1 MIVRT
6 DEPIII
12 HRRAE
17 TGTDSYGNPTY
28 ATTQILVR
36 NGLFAFDSS
45 NSGEPAAIAE
55 DPVKASLT
63 LYLPAGTVVE
73 DGDKFEIRETMWVKD
88 GNQQEWQQLWPGFTP
103 GVVVKVRQVR
113 G

>member
-12 HRRAE
+12 HRRTE
-17 TGTDSYGNPTY
+17 SGTDSYGNATY
-28 ATTQILVR
+28 TVQQILIR

-45 NSGEPAAIAE
+45 GSEPVEIAG
-55 DPVKASLT
+55 DPLKASLT
-63 LYLPAGTVVE
+63 LYLPPKTVVQ
-73 DGDKFEIRETMWVKD
+73 DGDQFEIRETMWVKD
-88 GNQQEWQQLWPGFTP
+88 GSQNEWQQLWPGFTP
-103 GVVVKVRQVR
+103 GVIVKVRQVR

>member
-1 MIVRT
+1 MIVRN

-12 HRRAE
+12 HRRIE
-17 TGTDSYGNPTY
+17 SGTDSYGNVTY
-28 ATTQILVR
+28 DIAQMLIR
-36 NGLFAFDSS
+36 DGLFAFD
-45 NSGEPAAIAE
+45 NDGQEPVEISG

-63 LYLPAGTVVE
+63 LYLPPKTVIQ
-73 DGDKFEIRETMWVKD
+73 DGDQFEIRETMWVKD
-88 GNQQEWQQLWPGFTP
+88 GNQKGWQQLWPGFSP